1 MQKQKQDR
9 HSPHDGYKYK
19 SLFIIIKSAMNVLVF
34 KIRWWE
40 KFWGWKN
47 YTFSLN
53 FYWNLTIF

>member
-40 KFWGWKN
+40 KFWGWK
-47 YTFSLN
+47 
-53 FYWNLTIF
+53 